1 MCNGY
6 RHDRERCTCGFGGE
20 GHLGHRG
27 GARETC
33 IGFDPPET
41 QRSTRWH
48 NKPMAQLAAELGH
61 SVIFPVACRGCGHR
75 IYLFADPNGGF
86 AMFDEVNPPWPK
98 HVCPRNFGEAT
109 RYNLPPT
116 RYSPR
121 YDMPVPLDTLFADY
135 KSGQRLSGAVVDIRP
150 ERLPHRSKEIFNV
163 ILYNG
168 FSLFKFC
175 TQETLRVSDFVTGT
189 AVFSPGIGTCL
200 ADIEQVG
207 KAMSAVEA
215 LKLSKE
221 LEDRRLRESASVLRR
236 RQNSKR

>member
-86 AMFDEVNPPWPK
+86 AMFDEVSPPWPK
-98 HVCPRNFGEAT
+98 HVAIEISARQHHTIFHQLVIRRVMTCP
-109 RYNLPPT
+109 YPWI
-116 RYSPR
+116 RYSP
-121 YDMPVPLDTLFADY
+121 T
-135 KSGQRLSGAVVDIRP
+135 I
-150 ERLPHRSKEIFNV
+150 
-163 ILYNG
+163 
-168 FSLFKFC
+168 
-175 TQETLRVSDFVTGT
+175 
-189 AVFSPGIGTCL
+189 SP
-200 ADIEQVG
+200 
-207 KAMSAVEA
+207 
-215 LKLSKE
+215 
-221 LEDRRLRESASVLRR
+221 DRG
-236 RQNSKR
+236 